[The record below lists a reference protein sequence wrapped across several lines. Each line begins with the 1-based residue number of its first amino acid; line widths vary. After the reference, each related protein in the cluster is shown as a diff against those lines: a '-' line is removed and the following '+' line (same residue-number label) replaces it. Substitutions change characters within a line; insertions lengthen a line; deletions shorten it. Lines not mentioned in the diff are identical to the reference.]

1 MGFVYG
7 YRNNNPDEGF
17 VKCPYTGRKN
27 CIKYKTGK
35 ARNYHKRLGKEFKE
49 TRAEF
54 VPNPQDITVYKT
66 NDATGTKAENKIHAI
81 LKIFAKEE
89 DVESLSTYGKKNSK
103 KEIAYLTQ
111 KQIDRIWKTLQEDK
125 DLNLVKIPIDS
136 EPSPSA
142 WAIAVLKKLKQ
153 NLPNYSKH
161 YFEIGEDLYSPGTGD
176 NIKDRVNNIVD
187 SKKPLTDLLEKDG
200 AKLVWK
206 NNNIGRYL
214 KNTTK
219 KYVPYERDD
228 LKYDLEGGNID
239 IEPPIYE
246 Y

>member
-1 MGFVYG
+1 MGYVYG
-7 YRNNNPDEGF
+7 YRNNNPAEGY
-17 VKCPYTGRKN
+17 VKCPFTGRKN

-35 ARNYHKRLGKEFKE
+35 AKNYHKRLEREFTE

-54 VPNPQDITVYKT
+54 VPIPQDITVYKT
-66 NDATGTKAENKIHAI
+66 NDLTGTKAENKIHAI
-81 LKIFAKEE
+81 LKEFAKEE
-89 DVESLSTYGKKNSK
+89 RVESLSTYGK

-111 KQIDRIWKTLQEDK
+111 KQIDRIWKTLEEDK

-136 EPSPSA
+136 EPSSRA
-142 WAIAVLKKLKQ
+142 WAIAIQNVLKK
-153 NLPNYSKH
+153 NLPNHSKH
-161 YFEIGEDLYSPGTGD
+161 YFKIGENLDSPGTGD

-228 LKYDLEGGNID
+228 LKYDLEGGNIV
-239 IEPPIYE
+239 IEPPISLD
-246 Y
+246 

>member
-7 YRNNNPDEGF
+7 YPNNNPDEGY
-17 VKCPYTGRKN
+17 VKCPLTGRRN

-35 ARNYHKRLGKEFKE
+35 ARNYHKRLGQEFEE

-54 VPNPQDITVYKT
+54 VPKPQDITVYKT
-66 NDATGTKAENKIHAI
+66 NDVTGNKAENKIHAI

-89 DVESLSTYGKKNSK
+89 GVESLSTYGKKNSK

-142 WAIAVLKKLKQ
+142 WAKEVLKRLKQ
-153 NLPNYSKH
+153 NLSNYSKH
-161 YFEIGEDLYSPGTGD
+161 YFKIGEDLYSAGTGE
-176 NIKDRVNNIVD
+176 NVKIRVNNIVD
-187 SKKPLTDLLEKDG
+187 SKKPLTDLLEKNG

-206 NNNIGRYL
+206 NNNIGKHL
-214 KNTTK
+214 DNTTK
-219 KYVPYERDD
+219 EDTPYTLDD
-228 LKYDLEGGNID
+228 LRYDLKGGNIV